1 MSHVPGPCWD
11 RYDLFSQYTGIKVR
25 LGLMYLDPAG
35 TGMNCLSQY
44 IKVRLGFMYLDPA
57 GTGMTY
63 LFKYIKGTL
72 T

>member
-11 RYDLFSQYTGIKVR
+11 RYDLFSQYIKVR

-44 IKVRLGFMYLDPA
+44 IKVRLG
-57 GTGMTY
+57 
-63 LFKYIKGTL
+63 
-72 T
+72 